1 MRILML
7 MASFDSGGAERTALT
22 LGESLISQGHWVA
35 AGSVRPGGELG
46 DTFQSRFNLTVDGLA
61 NSKFDPLAAFRIGWL
76 LVDESIDAL
85 IVVDVARNA
94 MCYGFV
100 GAVLCKQPV
109 ARICW
114 CKSIPNGQAGKFAG
128 LLRWLT
134 KLRLAQVVVCTSKRQ
149 RQALVA
155 RGVGRRRL
163 TLIRNGIDL
172 ERFATAKPVDL
183 DIATGKKIII
193 QIANIMPDKDHATLL
208 SAIKLLAGRRD
219 DFHLVLAGRGTDSPA
234 ISRMVQRAG
243 LEGVVSLLGYRD
255 DVAELLAGA
264 AVFVLS
270 SKSEVFPVSVLEA
283 MAAGLPIVAS
293 DLPAYQEMLTDGSEA
308 LLAAVGS
315 GEAFA
320 GELEKLLDDA
330 DLRRRLGSAGRARS
344 GRFSN
349 RRMTKSFTRLLKLL
363 VR

>member
-1 MRILML
+1 ML

-22 LGESLISQGHWVA
+22 LGESLIQQGHWVA
-35 AGSVRPGGELG
+35 AGSVRPGGELRE
-46 DTFQSRFNLTVDGLA
+46 TFQSRFNLTVDGLA
-61 NSKFDPLAAFRIGWL
+61 NSKFDPLAAFRISGL
-76 LVDESIDAL
+76 LADESIDVL
-85 IVVDVARNA
+85 IVVDAARNA

-100 GAVLCKQPV
+100 GAVLCKRRV
-109 ARICW
+109 ARISW

-149 RQALVA
+149 RKALVA

-163 TLIRNGIDL
+163 ALIRNGIDL
-172 ERFATAKPVDL
+172 ERFATAKPTDMA
-183 DIATGKKIII
+183 IATGKKIII
-193 QIANIMPDKDHATLL
+193 QVANVMGDKDHATLL
-208 SAIKLLAGRRD
+208 SAIKLLADRRD
-219 DFHLVLAGRGTDSPA
+219 DFHLVLAGRGTDSPV
-234 ISRMVQRAG
+234 ISRLVKKAG
-243 LEGVVSLLGYRD
+243 LEQKVTLLGYRAD
-255 DVAELLAGA
+255 IAELLAA
-264 AVFVLS
+264 ADVYVLA

-283 MAAGLPIVAS
+283 MAAGLPVVAS
-293 DLPAYQEMLTDGSEA
+293 DLPAYQEMLTDGREA

-315 GEAFA
+315 GEALA

-330 DLRRRLGSAGRARS
+330 DLRTKMGRAGRARS

-349 RRMTKSFTRLLKLL
+349 RRMTESFTRLVKLL